1 MPGKIYEVFE
11 TKVEK
16 QAFKGDFAGRA
27 ELGDRNVNG
36 GTNSRTREGTGRDR
50 MGPSFGSAEEK
61 GCAGKLVAGRD
72 VLLFWLNLRSLRHSH

>member
-1 MPGKIYEVFE
+1 MPGKIHEVFE

-36 GTNSRTREGTGRDR
+36 GTDSRTREGTGQDR
-50 MGPSFGSAEEK
+50 MGPSFGSAEK
-61 GCAGKLVAGRD
+61 RD
-72 VLLFWLNLRSLRHSH
+72 VQGS